1 MDTFVTEKHLQQHY
15 RMRSF
20 KGECFWAHFA
30 LFAIKREIQRA
41 LSEVTSLRNVCRL
54 ASTTN
59 PENIEYTR
67 LWTVFRWLL
76 SPTQNQA
83 AHHSPPVPTTQLICT
98 HCWGDNIFRP
108 MFLSCKTGSRY
119 GLEVRANAVK
129 WQATLAYCFCFDES
143 LQVADEALLTSPDT
157 QTHIVGG
164 PEVWL
169 L

>member
-83 AHHSPPVPTTQLICT
+83 AHHSPCT
-98 HCWGDNIFRP
+98 HHTINMYTLLGGQHFQANVLILQNRFPLWPG
-108 MFLSCKTGSRY
+108 STG
-119 GLEVRANAVK
+119 
-129 WQATLAYCFCFDES
+129 
-143 LQVADEALLTSPDT
+143 
-157 QTHIVGG
+157 
-164 PEVWL
+164 
-169 L
+169 